1 MNHAQRK
8 RPSLRQ
14 LGTALPLAVLAL
26 LCALVV
32 AACGSSS
39 AASAPASSTG
49 TSSTSASLTAFRD
62 CLKQHGFTAPQGG
75 RFGGGGGG
83 GGGQP
88 GAGGGNR
95 PSPSSAFQKAMTA
108 CASLR
113 PAGGFGGGG
122 GRPGGGAAGST
133 NPAFAKFQACLKDH
147 GGSTGKSSAAA
158 IAACRS
164 LLPNGGQ
171 GNAAGSGTTTTA
183 GQ

>member
-62 CLKQHGFTAPQGG
+62 CLKQHGFTA
-75 RFGGGGGG
+75 
-83 GGGQP
+83 QP